1 MIKFMRSIWL
11 CTRLILKKMVEKIL
25 VQNEF
30 VDFDLELSDFNLFVE
45 IDAPLFEKAC
55 TMGGF
60 YNGKMPRDSG
70 IVWRDFRN
78 VPTKRTDKFSDFPR
92 HIINLFEENKE
103 KLVKRNNRE
112 PNAFGETRG
121 R

>member
-45 IDAPLFEKAC
+45 IDAPLFENVGWGLHI
-55 TMGGF
+55 TIRPIFEYGGIE
-60 YNGKMPRDSG
+60 S
-70 IVWRDFRN
+70 
-78 VPTKRTDKFSDFPR
+78 
-92 HIINLFEENKE
+92 
-103 KLVKRNNRE
+103 
-112 PNAFGETRG
+112 
-121 R
+121 